1 MIPVLTPDE
10 MAAVDAAAPEPTDVL
25 IDRAGAAVARTAM
38 ALMGG
43 GAYGRRVHVIAG
55 KGNNGG
61 DGRRAAALLAAAG
74 ARVEVH
80 DAANCPLELDRADLV
95 IDAAYGTGFH
105 GEWVAPDTDAAAVL
119 AVDIPSGVDGM
130 TGVVSGRALQA
141 DVTVTFA
148 AMKPG
153 HLFGDGRALSG
164 RVDVVDIGLPL
175 DRHGRSQ
182 RTGVVDEDDIASW
195 WQPRPHEAH
204 KWSSALRVVAGSPGM
219 GGAAWLT
226 AEAATRAGAGLVHL
240 MSPGGHVNAPK
251 EVITAPLT
259 SEDWHRGA
267 LRDLDRFHA
276 LVIGPGL
283 GRHERNVAPGVNT
296 VSDAGVPVVVDGDAL
311 YALAVAHGT
320 VAERIRRRRRA
331 TILTPHD
338 GEFELLTGARPGDD
352 RIEAARSLAAEC
364 RCVVLLKGPTTIVA
378 SSTGSVRLV
387 ANGDQRLATAG
398 SGDVLSGIIG
408 ALVASGHNAFDAAT
422 CGAWIHAAAGN
433 RGHPHGLVAGDLPSL
448 VPGVLADVAA
458 ARRTTR

>member
-74 ARVEVH
+74 AQRRGARCGELPARAGQGRPRHRCRLRHRLPRRV
-80 DAANCPLELDRADLV
+80 
-95 IDAAYGTGFH
+95 G
-105 GEWVAPDTDAAAVL
+105 APDTDAAAVL

-164 RVDVVDIGLPL
+164 RVDVADIGLPL

-219 GGAAWLT
+219 GERHGS
-226 AEAATRAGAGLVHL
+226 RQRQR
-240 MSPGGHVNAPK
+240 PAP
-251 EVITAPLT
+251 EQDSCT
-259 SEDWHRGA
+259 
-267 LRDLDRFHA
+267 
-276 LVIGPGL
+276 
-283 GRHERNVAPGVNT
+283 
-296 VSDAGVPVVVDGDAL
+296 
-311 YALAVAHGT
+311 
-320 VAERIRRRRRA
+320 
-331 TILTPHD
+331 
-338 GEFELLTGARPGDD
+338 
-352 RIEAARSLAAEC
+352 
-364 RCVVLLKGPTTIVA
+364 
-378 SSTGSVRLV
+378 
-387 ANGDQRLATAG
+387 
-398 SGDVLSGIIG
+398 
-408 ALVASGHNAFDAAT
+408 
-422 CGAWIHAAAGN
+422 
-433 RGHPHGLVAGDLPSL
+433 
-448 VPGVLADVAA
+448 
-458 ARRTTR
+458 